1 MKKKADN
8 VVYNYSSKEYDAFR
22 KEYPTSFNSKTFRPE
37 KIKDLKSDAQ
47 HYFTTRF
54 FEIKEKYES
63 LLKEIEWSNL
73 IYKSKY
79 NFTPI
84 IGETYHLY
92 KGNKN
97 NFLSIIKPHEW
108 EIECMGSY
116 KLTSNNTWTKTE

>member
-47 HYFTTRF
+47 HYFTTKL
-54 FEIKEKYES
+54 FEIKKNYEF
-63 LLKEIEWSNL
+63 LLEEIEWSNL
-73 IYKSKY
+73 INNSKY

-84 IGETYHLY
+84 VGKTYYLY
-92 KGNKN
+92 KGNKT
-97 NFLSIIKPHEW
+97 NFISIIKPNEW
-108 EIECMGSY
+108 KIECIGSY
-116 KLTSNNTWTKTE
+116 KLTSNNTWTKIE

>member
-1 MKKKADN
+1 MKKKEDSI
-8 VVYNYSSKEYDAFR
+8 VYNYSSHEYDAFR

-37 KIKDLKSDAQ
+37 KIKDLQSDAQ

-54 FEIKEKYES
+54 FEIKEQYES
-63 LLKEIEWSNL
+63 LLKDIECSNL
-73 IYKSKY
+73 INKSKY

-84 IGETYHLY
+84 VGEIYYLY

-108 EIECMGSY
+108 EIEFIGSY
-116 KLTSNNTWTKTE
+116 KLTSNNTWIKTE